1 LSNRT
6 TTAYHDLGDL
16 SRNGGQR
23 FGAAVGARPVGY
35 GTVPKDKE
43 RTLKTPMWLGAC
55 AVVLAVC
62 PFGATGQ
69 DKDDKFDAAKLVGT
83 WKYVSG
89 VKDGKK
95 LDAADLKDQTV
106 TITKE
111 TFTLKSKD
119 TFVMKYVVDAKNKP
133 IGIKFE
139 ITESPFGPGAKAEG
153 IIELKGDE
161 LKICYAPLAGAAP
174 KTFESKEGSKYHLFV
189 LKRAK

>member
-1 LSNRT
+1 
-6 TTAYHDLGDL
+6 L
-16 SRNGGQR
+16 SRAVGQHI
-23 FGAAVGARPVGY
+23 GAAVGAGPVGC
-35 GTVPKDKE
+35 GTFAKEKE
-43 RTLKTPMWLGAC
+43 RTLKTAMWLSAC
-55 AVVLAVC
+55 AVVLAAC

-95 LDAADLKDQTV
+95 LDAADFKGQTV

-119 TFVMKYVVDAKNKP
+119 TFVMKYVVDAKNKL

-139 ITESPFGPGAKAEG
+139 ITESPFGAGAKAEG

-161 LKICYAPLAGAAP
+161 LKICYAPLGGGAP
-174 KTFESKEGSKYHLFV
+174 KTFESKEGSQYHLFV
-189 LKRAK
+189 LKKAK

>member
-1 LSNRT
+1 LSNQ
-6 TTAYHDLGDL
+6 TATVYHDLGGL
-16 SRNGGQR
+16 SRKAGHHI
-23 FGAAVGARPVGY
+23 GAAVGAKPVEY
-35 GTVPKDKE
+35 GTFPRAKE
-43 RTLKTPMWLGAC
+43 QTLKTAMWLCAW
-55 AVVLAVC
+55 AVVLAAC

-69 DKDDKFDAAKLVGT
+69 DKEDKFDAAKLVGT
-83 WKYVSG
+83 WNYVSA

-95 LDAADLKDQTV
+95 MEAADLKGQTV

-119 TFVMKYVVDAKNKP
+119 TFVMKYVVDAKKKP

-161 LKICYAPLAGAAP
+161 LKICYAPLEGAAP
-174 KTFESKEGSKYHLFV
+174 KTFESKEGSRYHLFV